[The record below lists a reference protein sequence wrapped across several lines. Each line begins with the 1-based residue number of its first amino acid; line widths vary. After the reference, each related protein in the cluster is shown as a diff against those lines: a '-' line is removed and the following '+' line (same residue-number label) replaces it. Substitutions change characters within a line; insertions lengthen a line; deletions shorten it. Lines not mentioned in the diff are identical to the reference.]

1 MLFRN
6 VAVRNWQ
13 DLASGL
19 LFVGIGL
26 AALAIGWNYPMGTA
40 TRMGPGYL
48 PFVLSGLLSVLGL
61 AIIATNLT
69 FMPRKTREPSGQ
81 LSLRREVG
89 AALRPMLFV
98 SAALVTFA
106 FLLPRMGLV
115 VAVSTL
121 VVLSA
126 FADTR
131 VRPVLTVILAVAL
144 STLAVLIFVRGLGI
158 PIRTWP

>member
-1 MLFRN
+1 MLLRN
-6 VAVRNWQ
+6 VAVRDWQ
-13 DLASGL
+13 DFASGL

-40 TRMGPGYL
+40 TQMGPGYL

-61 AIIATNLT
+61 MIIAVNLT
-69 FMPRKTREPSGQ
+69 FVARKAQEPSGH
-81 LSLRREVG
+81 LSLRRQVG

-98 SAALVTFA
+98 SAALIAFA
-106 FLLPRMGLV
+106 LLLPRAGLV

-121 VVLSA
+121 VVISG

-131 VRPVLTVILAVAL
+131 FRPVLIVVLAVVL
-144 STLAVLIFVRGLGI
+144 STIAVLIFVRGLGI